1 VSTYERSWGFIFYSH
16 GWVGRDYDFDLFP
29 FEDISYSYGKKQKVK
44 TIAKN
49 KKIERWTRTAYSKL

>member
-1 VSTYERSWGFIFYSH
+1 VSSYERSWGFIFYSH

-29 FEDISYSYGKKQKVK
+29 FEDISYSHGKKQKVK

-49 KKIERWTRTAYSKL
+49 KKIER